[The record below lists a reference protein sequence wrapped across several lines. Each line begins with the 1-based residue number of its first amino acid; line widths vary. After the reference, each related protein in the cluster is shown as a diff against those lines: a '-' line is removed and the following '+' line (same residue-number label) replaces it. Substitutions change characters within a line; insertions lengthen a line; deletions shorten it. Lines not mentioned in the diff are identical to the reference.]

1 MLTHNLRCLLGKG
14 GVAAPSRNIA
24 KHPLMG
30 ADGVVGS
37 ISPQILMVREVVDR
51 TTPSA
56 RNEVASQYLFE
67 RAATPPLPRRGVCL
81 RSALGNSPSPPGANG
96 ISPLRGCRDT
106 APPVLASLQQ

>member
-67 RAATPPLPRRGVCL
+67 RAATPPLPRGEFCL
-81 RSALGNSPSPPGANG
+81 RSTLGNTPSR
-96 ISPLRGCRDT
+96 RGLTEYRRSAAADNSFT
-106 APPVLASLQQ
+106 LL

>member
-1 MLTHNLRCLLGKG
+1 MNELSAAAERRYSVSPRREGLLPNVEGSKTPLLGKG
-14 GVAAPSRNIA
+14 GVAAPPRNIA

-37 ISPQILMVREVVDR
+37 ISPQLLMVREVVDR

-67 RAATPPLPRRGVCL
+67 RAATLP
-81 RSALGNSPSPPGANG
+81 
-96 ISPLRGCRDT
+96 
-106 APPVLASLQQ
+106 

>member
-1 MLTHNLRCLLGKG
+1 MPKVPYRFCSGPGQLWGLLGKG

-67 RAATPPLPRRGVCL
+67 RAATPPLPRRGVL
-81 RSALGNSPSPPGANG
+81 LALNAGQHPRKPVEPSSA
-96 ISPLRGCRDT
+96 
-106 APPVLASLQQ
+106 

>member
-67 RAATPPLPRRGVCL
+67 RAATPPLPRRGVL
-81 RSALGNSPSPPGANG
+81 LALNAGQQSRKPVASKLP
-96 ISPLRGCRDT
+96 PLRG
-106 APPVLASLQQ
+106 